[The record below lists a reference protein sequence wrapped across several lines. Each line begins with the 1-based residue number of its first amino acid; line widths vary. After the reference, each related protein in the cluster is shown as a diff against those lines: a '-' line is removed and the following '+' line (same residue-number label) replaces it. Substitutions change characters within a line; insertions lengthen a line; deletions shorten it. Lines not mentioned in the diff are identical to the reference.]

1 MFRTRRVVEIFR
13 IRSANRFQ
21 YPRFVLLTCKKLVT
35 WYLWLLPRKVEKIQ
49 YTLLSEKHI
58 GNVGPCR
65 VGSRLIIFL
74 SVVGNSF
81 RVLSVVGNIFCPLSL
96 VG

>member
-1 MFRTRRVVEIFR
+1 MCRTRRVVEIFG
-13 IRSANRFQ
+13 IRSAFSISISSFCGLKR
-21 YPRFVLLTCKKLVT
+21 LVT

-74 SVVGNSF
+74 SVVGNFF

>member
-1 MFRTRRVVEIFR
+1 M
-13 IRSANRFQ
+13 
-21 YPRFVLLTCKKLVT
+21 T

-49 YTLLSEKHI
+49 YTILSEKNI
-58 GNVGPCR
+58 DNVGPY

-74 SVVGNSF
+74 SVVGNFF
-81 RVLSVVGNIFCPLSL
+81 RVLLVVGNIFCPLSL

>member
-1 MFRTRRVVEIFR
+1 M
-13 IRSANRFQ
+13 
-21 YPRFVLLTCKKLVT
+21 LLAMKTKN
-35 WYLWLLPRKVEKIQ
+35 EKIQ
-49 YTLLSEKHI
+49 YTLLSEKNI

-74 SVVGNSF
+74 SVVGNFF